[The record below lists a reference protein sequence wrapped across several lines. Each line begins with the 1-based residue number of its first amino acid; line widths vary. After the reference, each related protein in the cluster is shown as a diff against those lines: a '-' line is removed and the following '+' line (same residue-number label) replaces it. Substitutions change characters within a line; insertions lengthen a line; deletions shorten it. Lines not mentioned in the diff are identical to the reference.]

1 MQALPEVATAPVLVL
16 VGAMM
21 MSEAGQVD
29 WTRMTVALPAFL
41 TMVVQVGVIRVIACD
56 LRVNGYRGC
65 LIGALLRH
73 AGATCAEEKGFN
85 CVFDARNTKAAP

>member
-41 TMVVQVGVIRVIACD
+41 TMVVQVGAVGVVSWRD
-56 LRVNGYRGC
+56 RL
-65 LIGALLRH
+65 
-73 AGATCAEEKGFN
+73 
-85 CVFDARNTKAAP
+85 